1 MNSRTLS
8 LALVLGLSA
17 FAAHA
22 ADPTFKSTMP
32 DGRVIYGESPQPG
45 AKRVDKLPAPPESA
59 GVVVAT
65 PADKDRANSIPVPSR
80 AGVAVIPQPVRP
92 PTRTDSQGQQGNI
105 ANDLP
110 KRGY

>member
-1 MNSRTLS
+1 MNSHTLS
-8 LALVLGLSA
+8 LALTLALSA

-45 AKRVDKLPAPPESA
+45 AKRVDKVPAPPETT
-59 GVVVAT
+59 GVVVASPEDT
-65 PADKDRANSIPVPSR
+65 ARAQRIEVPAR

-92 PTRTDSQGQQGNI
+92 PTRSEPLGYQGNTN
-105 ANDLP
+105 NDLP